1 MNVET
6 AWESISTVTDP
17 CSVAMGRPMDLVT
30 MGLIDDITVSGHT
43 VTVRL
48 VLTDPMCYYLPSLE
62 IAIRDALTAA
72 AGEGQPVELDLQ
84 LDGETLWTPDRIA
97 PGARL
102 STGLGAERRDL
113 GLTVLIREPAK
124 RG

>member
-6 AWESISTVTDP
+6 ARQSISTVTDP

-62 IAIRDALTAA
+62 IAIRDALSAA
-72 AGEGQPVELDLQ
+72 AGDGEPVELDLQ

-97 PGARL
+97 AGARL
-102 STGLGAERRDL
+102 SVGSPAGRRDL
-113 GLTVLIREPAK
+113 GLTVLVRETEK
-124 RG
+124 RA